1 MAELSNRGFDCA
13 SFLDRYI
20 YAVESFMAGLERFR
34 KLPPA
39 QRAMVAIAVLLD
51 GRESQTFLEQDAHLG
66 EELGEVAQIMAVL
79 PASTRI
85 PLLGTELRQAL
96 GELQEPV
103 RFEGD

>member
-1 MAELSNRGFDCA
+1 
-13 SFLDRYI
+13 
-20 YAVESFMAGLERFR
+20 MAGLERFR

-66 EELGEVAQIMAVL
+66 EELGEVAQIIAVL

-96 GELQEPV
+96 GELQEPMEL
-103 RFEGD
+103 RGTDYE